1 MELPV
6 GSLAAQPALILPDAT
21 RGAMLDRQIWGA
33 STDVREMAIFADRY
47 EMTISLLVFDDVEGG
62 YADWEVDEEDTFDR
76 FNRQLSQRA

>member
-1 MELPV
+1 MTNLEVP
-6 GSLAAQPALILPDAT
+6 P
-21 RGAMLDRQIWGA
+21 IWGA

>member
-1 MELPV
+1 VLVAVAKIIEERIKIELRPAEYRGWNDDAAGRASEATGAV
-6 GSLAAQPALILPDAT
+6 G
-21 RGAMLDRQIWGA
+21 RVVER
-33 STDVREMAIFADRY
+33 